1 MLVAAGLTAWGG
13 YRLARQETV
22 VRKETGRE
30 EASQFATDLSREIT
44 RLETLYASHLEELAS
59 NAPVDDAFRLRQ
71 ACDDIVGIK
80 QFAVLHMAGV
90 DGDKAED
97 VYFDFRSVDATTWRP
112 TLDSAVGARPGQRFL
127 KLTADDMEGFGF
139 SNGWIE
145 KPGWPLL
152 FWSRRSFESIVVIT
166 PDVPTVAN
174 AMHGW
179 IRNWHADAFEP
190 VRVGKGIVEVKGPG
204 GVLAAVGESGGED
217 PDLLRPIDSRFGRW
231 TTAVWDER
239 EQVVT
244 YAAGTLVLAA
254 GLAILVALLGF
265 FGFIRLSHL
274 MRMSEQRVSFV
285 NRVSHELRTP
295 LTNILLNTDLAQNA
309 GSADEARDRLSLV
322 REEAGRLSRLIANV
336 LTFSRRA
343 EETDH
348 INRGVLGVRSC
359 IEKTLEPFRPS
370 LRRAGVEVILEVDDT
385 IRAVGDEDVA
395 TQVIGNLVSNVE
407 KYAADGGLL
416 KITARES
423 DGRVAIS
430 IIDRGPGISG
440 GARERIFKPFVRLDS
455 RVREGVSG
463 TGLGL
468 SIARDLA
475 ERLGGSLVLDPGEEE
490 TGALFIFTLPAAP
503 GNVMCMDEKLAG

>member
-1 MLVAAGLTAWGG
+1 M
-13 YRLARQETV
+13 
-22 VRKETGRE
+22 
-30 EASQFATDLSREIT
+30 
-44 RLETLYASHLEELAS
+44 
-59 NAPVDDAFRLRQ
+59 
-71 ACDDIVGIK
+71 
-80 QFAVLHMAGV
+80 
-90 DGDKAED
+90 
-97 VYFDFRSVDATTWRP
+97 
-112 TLDSAVGARPGQRFL
+112 
-127 KLTADDMEGFGF
+127 
-139 SNGWIE
+139 
-145 KPGWPLL
+145 
-152 FWSRRSFESIVVIT
+152 
-166 PDVPTVAN
+166 
-174 AMHGW
+174 
-179 IRNWHADAFEP
+179 
-190 VRVGKGIVEVKGPG
+190 
-204 GVLAAVGESGGED
+204 
-217 PDLLRPIDSRFGRW
+217 
-231 TTAVWDER
+231 
-239 EQVVT
+239 
-244 YAAGTLVLAA
+244 
-254 GLAILVALLGF
+254 
-265 FGFIRLSHL
+265 
-274 MRMSEQRVSFV
+274 
-285 NRVSHELRTP
+285 
-295 LTNILLNTDLAQNA
+295 
-309 GSADEARDRLSLV
+309 
-322 REEAGRLSRLIANV
+322 
-336 LTFSRRA
+336 
-343 EETDH
+343 
-348 INRGVLGVRSC
+348 RSC